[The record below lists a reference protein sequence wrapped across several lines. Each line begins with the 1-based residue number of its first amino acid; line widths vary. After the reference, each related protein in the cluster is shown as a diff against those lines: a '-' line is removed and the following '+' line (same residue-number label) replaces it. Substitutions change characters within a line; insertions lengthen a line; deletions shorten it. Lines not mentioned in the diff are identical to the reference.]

1 MLFTVIGPDGK
12 PKMGTDCRECIYGI
26 DQLESMSSAG
36 CKFKWNDKIISLVN
50 LKKEL
55 SNSNEI
61 RNISKPLSGK
71 TLIVCLE
78 TNQQFEKQS
87 EAAKTLGID
96 PAAVSDSL
104 KTGRKRAGYTFTRVE
119 V

>member
-1 MLFTVIGPDGK
+1 MLFTVIGPDGH
-12 PKMGTDCRECIYGI
+12 PKMGTDYRECIYDI
-26 DQLESMSSAG
+26 EQLESMTSAG
-36 CKFKWNDKIISLVN
+36 CKFKWNDKVVSLTN

-55 SNSNEI
+55 GSNSETVKSTVQNE
-61 RNISKPLSGK
+61 SF
-71 TLIVCLE
+71 IVCLE
-78 TNQQFEKQS
+78 TGDKFNKQS
-87 EAAKTLGID
+87 EAAKALGID

>member
-1 MLFTVIGPDGK
+1 MLFTVIGPDGN
-12 PKMGTDCRECIYGI
+12 PKMGTDYRECIYDV

-36 CKFKWNDKIISLVN
+36 CKFKWNDKMISLVN

-61 RNISKPLSGK
+61 ISSSKPLIGK
-71 TLIVCLE
+71 TVIVCLE

-87 EAAKTLGID
+87 EAAKALGID
-96 PAAVSDSL
+96 PEAVSDSL
-104 KTGRKRAGYTFTRVE
+104 KTGKKRAGYTFIRAE

>member
-1 MLFTVIGPDGK
+1 MLFTVIGPDGH
-12 PKMGTDCRECIYGI
+12 PKMGTEYRECIYDI
-26 DQLESMSSAG
+26 EQLESMAYAG
-36 CKFKWNDKIISLVN
+36 FRFKLNDKLISLNN

-55 SNSNEI
+55 TSTNESI
-61 RNISKPLSGK
+61 ILC
-71 TLIVCLE
+71 VE
-78 TNQQFEKQS
+78 TGDRFKKQS
-87 EAAKTLGID
+87 EAAKALGID

>member
-1 MLFTVIGPDGK
+1 MLFTVIGPDGNT
-12 PKMGTDCRECIYGI
+12 KMGTDYRECIYDV

-36 CKFKWNDKIISLVN
+36 CKFKWNDKMISLVN

-61 RNISKPLSGK
+61 ISSSKPLIGK
-71 TLIVCLE
+71 TVIVCLE
-78 TNQQFEKQS
+78 TNQQFEKQA
-87 EAAKTLGID
+87 EAAKALGID

-104 KTGRKRAGYTFTRVE
+104 KTGKKRAGYTFTRVE

>member
-1 MLFTVIGPDGK
+1 MLFTVIGPDGN
-12 PKMGTDCRECIYGI
+12 PKMGTDYCECIYDV

-71 TLIVCLE
+71 TVIVCLE
-78 TNQQFEKQS
+78 TNQHFEKQS

-104 KTGRKRAGYTFTRVE
+104 KTGRKRAGYTFNRVE

>member
-1 MLFTVIGPDGK
+1 MLFTVIGPDGN
-12 PKMGTDCRECIYGI
+12 PKMRTDYRECIYDL
-26 DQLESMSSAG
+26 DQLESMSFAG
-36 CKFKWNDKIISLVN
+36 CKFKWNDKMISLVN

-55 SNSNEI
+55 SSSNEI
-61 RNISKPLSGK
+61 ISSSKPLIGK
-71 TLIVCLE
+71 TVIVCLE

-87 EAAKTLGID
+87 EAAKALGID

>member
-1 MLFTVIGPDGK
+1 MLFTVIGPDGN
-12 PKMGTDCRECIYGI
+12 PKMGTDYRECIYDV

-61 RNISKPLSGK
+61 RNISKPLSVK
-71 TLIVCLE
+71 TVIVCLE
-78 TNQQFEKQS
+78 TNQHFEKQS

>member
-1 MLFTVIGPDGK
+1 MFTVIGPDGN
-12 PKMGTDCRECIYGI
+12 PKMGTEYRECIYDI
-26 DQLESMSSAG
+26 EQLESMDSAG
-36 CKFKWNDKIISLVN
+36 CKFKFNDKLISLSN

-55 SNSNEI
+55 GSASYSIEQ
-61 RNISKPLSGK
+61 ISTSRSIIL
-71 TLIVCLE
+71 CLE
-78 TNQQFEKQS
+78 TGDKFNKQS
-87 EAAKTLGID
+87 EAAKALGID

>member
-1 MLFTVIGPDGK
+1 MLFTVIGPDGN
-12 PKMGTDCRECIYGI
+12 PKMGTDYRECIYDV

-36 CKFKWNDKIISLVN
+36 CKFKWNDKMISLIN

-61 RNISKPLSGK
+61 RSISKPLSGK
-71 TLIVCLE
+71 TVIVCLE

>member
-1 MLFTVIGPDGK
+1 MLFTVIGPDGQ
-12 PKMGTDCRECIYGI
+12 PKMGTDCRECIYDV
-26 DQLESMSSAG
+26 DQLEIMSSAG
-36 CKFKWNDKIISLVN
+36 CKFKWNDKMISLVN

-55 SNSNEI
+55 SNSNET

-71 TLIVCLE
+71 TIIICLE

-87 EAAKTLGID
+87 EAAKALGID

>member
-1 MLFTVIGPDGK
+1 MLFTVIGPDGN
-12 PKMGTDCRECIYGI
+12 PKMGTNYRECIYDV

-36 CKFKWNDKIISLVN
+36 CKFKWNDKMISLVN

-55 SNSNEI
+55 GSASDSIEQ
-61 RNISKPLSGK
+61 ISTSRSIIL
-71 TLIVCLE
+71 CLE
-78 TNQQFEKQS
+78 TGDKFNKQS
-87 EAAKTLGID
+87 EAAKALGID